1 MKQLLFILTLFAGS
15 VVSAAPV
22 KYVQISTGPT
32 VSLQPGTTMGF
43 FVSSGTAVDLN
54 AIRLRAPFLT
64 IIGTSTFSG
73 NAIFNGTN
81 SFNGG
86 NAFNSWVNF
95 NSSMTFAGSTVAY
108 SPLGII
114 TGTKTD
120 QSTTTTTGNW
130 YLGGSSNAIRGTT
143 SGNAAGPGNY
153 GETLSSIF
161 GASNVPTSSQWGN
174 NASGFVYLQP
184 GDYIISAAFD
194 VVNNSANI
202 LSCNSG
208 IGTADGN
215 DSTGIVNG
223 DTAFNCNISTSATTG
238 AASTSIPMWPTNI
251 TSATTYYLK
260 INIGYNTAT
269 PLWRGRITALR
280 KR

>member
-130 YLGGSSNAIRGTT
+130 NIRGSSNAIRGTT
-143 SGNAAGPGNY
+143 SGNPAGPGDY
-153 GETLSSIF
+153 GESLSANF
-161 GASNVPTSSQWGN
+161 GATNVPTSGQWGN
-174 NASGFVYLQP
+174 TTSSITLQP
-184 GDYIISAAFD
+184 GDYLISAAFD
-194 VVNNSANI
+194 IVNNGANI

-208 IGTADGN
+208 IGTAPGN
-215 DSTGIVNG
+215 DGTGIENG
-223 DTAFNCNISTSATTG
+223 NTAFNCNISTSAANG
-238 AASTSIPMWPTNI
+238 AGSTSIPMWPTNI
-251 TSATTYYLK
+251 ISPTTYYLK
-260 INIGYNTAT
+260 IMIGYNTAT